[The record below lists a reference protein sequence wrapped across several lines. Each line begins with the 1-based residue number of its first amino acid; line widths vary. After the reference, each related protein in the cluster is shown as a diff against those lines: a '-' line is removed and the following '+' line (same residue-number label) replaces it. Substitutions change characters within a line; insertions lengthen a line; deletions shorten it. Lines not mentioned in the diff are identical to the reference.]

1 MVMWALLFKYIVMI
15 QAGPEKAI
23 QHSIQQDVVRFREN
37 RLYFKKAVSQNLKKT
52 ERKGVAISC
61 LWHWTGLKNV
71 WLLQHDVQCHML

>member
-37 RLYFKKAVSQNLKKT
+37 RLYFKKAVSQNLKNRKERNGNQLPMALDWT
-52 ERKGVAISC
+52 EKC
-61 LWHWTGLKNV
+61 LVLAT
-71 WLLQHDVQCHML
+71 